1 MTTILPNGKL
11 LLLYGNNKA
20 LMETFE
26 GIVEFVCVAESQG
39 FSTAAK
45 QLGCS
50 TSHVSRQISKLEKR
64 LGCALF
70 ARTTRLVS
78 LTTAGQSYYH
88 QCRELVTGLQ
98 QANEQINTQ
107 QLKLEGTLRVSAAGT
122 FAEQQ
127 VAPALMEFAL
137 LHPELSIEIDFN
149 TRKVNFIE
157 DGVDFAI
164 RYGKLE
170 DSGLIARKLLAH
182 PMMAVASESY
192 LKKYG
197 CPEHPNE
204 LKNHSCIISNNDHW
218 LFEYGQGQES
228 IKVNGRWKSNNAH
241 AVVKAC
247 EQGLG
252 IAYMP
257 EHNFLKSVEQGSL
270 MPILAPFWR
279 TDSNSWVV
287 YQNRRFLPMRARL
300 AIEHLLA
307 HFSLD

>member
-1 MTTILPNGKL
+1 
-11 LLLYGNNKA
+11 
-20 LMETFE
+20 MENFD
-26 GIVEFVCVAESQG
+26 GIIEFVSVAESQG

-78 LTTAGQSYYH
+78 LTPMGLNYYH
-88 QCRELVTGLQ
+88 QCRDLVTGLQ
-98 QANEQINTQ
+98 QANEQLSTQ
-107 QLKLEGTLRVSAAGT
+107 QLTLKGILRVSAAGT

-137 LHPELSIEIDFN
+137 LHPELSVEVDFN
-149 TRKVNFIE
+149 TKKVNFIE

-170 DSGLIARKLLAH
+170 DSGLVARKLLAH
-182 PMMAVASESY
+182 PMMAVASNFY
-192 LKKYG
+192 LEKYG
-197 CPEHPNE
+197 RPKLPVD

-218 LFEYGQGQES
+218 LFEHEGQQQN
-228 IKVNGRWKSNNAH
+228 IKVRGRWKSNNAH
-241 AVVKAC
+241 AVVNAC

-257 EHNFLKSVEQGSL
+257 QHNFLKSVEL
-270 MPILAPFWR
+270 DNLTPILAPFWR
-279 TDSNSWVV
+279 KDSNSWIV
-287 YQNRRFLPMRARL
+287 YQNRRFLPMRARM
-300 AIEHLLA
+300 AIEYLLA
-307 HFSLD
+307 YFSK

>member
-1 MTTILPNGKL
+1 MI
-11 LLLYGNNKA
+11 GNV
-20 LMETFE
+20 MESFD
-26 GIVEFVCVAESQG
+26 GIVEFVAVAESQG

-78 LTTAGQSYYH
+78 LTNMGLNYYH
-88 QCRELVTGLQ
+88 QCRDLVTGLQ

-137 LHPELSIEIDFN
+137 LHPGLSIELDFN
-149 TRKVNFIE
+149 SRKVNFIE

-170 DSGLIARKLLAH
+170 DSGLVARRLLAH
-182 PMMAVASESY
+182 SMMAAASQSY
-192 LKKYG
+192 INKFG
-197 CPEHPNE
+197 VPEHPNE
-204 LKNHSCIISNNDHW
+204 LKSHSCIISNNDHW
-218 LFEYGQGQES
+218 LFKIKERQES
-228 IKVNGRWKSNNAH
+228 IKVSGRWKSNNAH
-241 AVVKAC
+241 AVVNAC

-257 EHNFLKSVEQGSL
+257 QHNFLDSIELKKL
-270 MPILAPFWR
+270 KPILEPFWQ

-287 YQNRRFLPMRARL
+287 YQNRRFLPMRARM
-300 AIEHLLA
+300 AIEHLLQ
-307 HFSLD
+307 HFA

>member
-1 MTTILPNGKL
+1 
-11 LLLYGNNKA
+11 
-20 LMETFE
+20 MENFE
-26 GIVEFVCVAESQG
+26 GIIEFVTVAESQG

-78 LTTAGQSYYH
+78 LTSTGLNYYH
-88 QCRELVTGLQ
+88 QCKELVTGLQ

-107 QLKLEGTLRVSAAGT
+107 QLKLVGTLR
-122 FAEQQ
+122 
-127 VAPALMEFAL
+127 
-137 LHPELSIEIDFN
+137 
-149 TRKVNFIE
+149 E
-157 DGVDFAI
+157 DGIDFAI

-170 DSGLIARKLLAH
+170 DSGLVARKLLAH
-182 PMMAVASESY
+182 PMMAVASQSY
-192 LKKYG
+192 LTKYG
-197 CPEHPNE
+197 MPKHPHD

-218 LFEYGQGQES
+218 LFEQQADQQS
-228 IKVNGRWKSNNAH
+228 IKVQGRWKSNNAH
-241 AVVKAC
+241 AVVNAC

-257 EHNFLKSVEQGSL
+257 EHNFLQSVERGHL
-270 MPILAPFWR
+270 VPILQTFWR
-279 TDSNSWVV
+279 TDSHSWVV

-300 AIEHLLA
+300 AIDHLLA
-307 HFSLD
+307 HFSK

>member
-1 MTTILPNGKL
+1 
-11 LLLYGNNKA
+11 
-20 LMETFE
+20 MENFE
-26 GIVEFVCVAESQG
+26 GIVEFVSVAESQG
-39 FSTAAK
+39 FSAAAK

-50 TSHVSRQISKLEKR
+50 TSHVSRQVSKLEKR

-78 LTTAGQSYYH
+78 LTSTGLNYYH
-88 QCRELVTGLQ
+88 QCKELVIGLQ

-107 QLKLEGTLRVSAAGT
+107 QLKLVGTLRVSAAGT

-137 LHPELSIEIDFN
+137 QHPELSVDIDFN
-149 TRKVNFIE
+149 SKKVNFVEEGI
-157 DGVDFAI
+157 DFAI

-170 DSGLIARKLLAH
+170 DSGLVARKLLAH
-182 PMMAVASESY
+182 PMMAVASPSY
-192 LKKYG
+192 LTQYG
-197 CPEHPNE
+197 IPKDPSD

-218 LFEYGQGQES
+218 LFEQQGDQQN
-228 IKVNGRWKSNNAH
+228 IKVQGRWKSNNAH
-241 AVVKAC
+241 AVVNAC

-257 EHNFLKSVEQGSL
+257 QHNFLQSVKDAQL
-270 MPILAPFWR
+270 VPILNTFWR
-279 TDSNSWVV
+279 TDSHSWVV

-300 AIEHLLA
+300 AIDYLLA
-307 HFSLD
+307 HFSE

>member
-1 MTTILPNGKL
+1 MAIMKNG
-11 LLLYGNNKA
+11 
-20 LMETFE
+20 MENFD
-26 GIVEFVCVAESQG
+26 GIIEFVSVAESQG

-70 ARTTRLVS
+70 ARTTRLVN
-78 LTTAGQSYYH
+78 LTPMGLNYYH
-88 QCRELVTGLQ
+88 QCRDLVTGLQ
-98 QANEQINTQ
+98 QANEQISTQ

-137 LHPELSIEIDFN
+137 LHPALSIEIDFN

-170 DSGLIARKLLAH
+170 DSGLVARKLLVH
-182 PMMAVASESY
+182 PMMAVASNYY
-192 LKKYG
+192 LKKFG
-197 CPEHPNE
+197 LPKSPTA

-218 LFEYGQGQES
+218 LFEHEGVQEN
-228 IKVNGRWKSNNAH
+228 IKVSGRWKSNNAH
-241 AVVKAC
+241 AVVNAC

-257 EHNFLKSVEQGSL
+257 QHNFLTLVEQGKL
-270 MPILAPFWR
+270 TPILAPFWR
-279 TDSNSWVV
+279 KDSNSWVV
-287 YQNRRFLPMRARL
+287 YQNRRFLPMRARM
-300 AIEHLLA
+300 AIEHLLE
-307 HFSLD
+307 HFSI

>member
-1 MTTILPNGKL
+1 M
-11 LLLYGNNKA
+11 
-20 LMETFE
+20 
-26 GIVEFVCVAESQG
+26 AESQG

-78 LTTAGQSYYH
+78 LTSTGLNYYH
-88 QCRELVTGLQ
+88 QCKELVTGLQ

-107 QLKLEGTLRVSAAGT
+107 QLKLVGTLRVSAAGT

-137 LHPELSIEIDFN
+137 LHPELSIDIDFN
-149 TRKVNFIE
+149 SKKVNFVE
-157 DGVDFAI
+157 DGIDFAI

-170 DSGLIARKLLAH
+170 DSGLVARKLLAH
-182 PMMAVASESY
+182 PMMAVASQSY
-192 LKKYG
+192 LTKYG
-197 CPEHPNE
+197 MPKHPHD

-218 LFEYGQGQES
+218 LFEQQADQQS
-228 IKVNGRWKSNNAH
+228 IKVQGRWKSNL
-241 AVVKAC
+241 V
-247 EQGLG
+247 
-252 IAYMP
+252 
-257 EHNFLKSVEQGSL
+257 
-270 MPILAPFWR
+270 PILQTFWR
-279 TDSNSWVV
+279 TDSHSWVV

-300 AIEHLLA
+300 AIDHLLA
-307 HFSLD
+307 HFSK

>member
-1 MTTILPNGKL
+1 
-11 LLLYGNNKA
+11 
-20 LMETFE
+20 MENFD
-26 GIVEFVCVAESQG
+26 GIIEFVCVAESQG

-78 LTTAGQSYYH
+78 LTPTGLSYYH
-88 QCRELVTGLQ
+88 QCRDLVTGLQ
-98 QANEQINTQ
+98 QANDQINTQ
-107 QLKLEGTLRVSAAGT
+107 QLNLVGTLRVSAAGT

-137 LHPELSIEIDFN
+137 LHPELSIDIDFN
-149 TRKVNFIE
+149 TRRVNFIE
-157 DGVDFAI
+157 DGIDFAI

-170 DSGLIARKLLAH
+170 DSGLVARKLLAH

-192 LKKYG
+192 LAKYG
-197 CPEHPNE
+197 IPQHPNE
-204 LKNHSCIISNNDHW
+204 LKNYSCIISNNDHW
-218 LFEYGQGQES
+218 LFEHEGHQEN
-228 IKVNGRWKSNNAH
+228 IKVHGRWKSNNAH
-241 AVVKAC
+241 AVVNAC

-257 EHNFLKSVEQGSL
+257 QHNFLPSVKLGKLTPLLENY
-270 MPILAPFWR
+270 WR
-279 TDSNSWVV
+279 KDSHSWVV

-300 AIEHLLA
+300 AIDYLLA
-307 HFSLD
+307 HFAK

>member
-1 MTTILPNGKL
+1 MANFYCHITTIEET
-11 LLLYGNNKA
+11 
-20 LMETFE
+20 MESLE
-26 GIVEFVCVAESQG
+26 GIIEFISVAESQG

-45 QLGCS
+45 RLGCS

-70 ARTTRLVS
+70 ARTTRTVN
-78 LTTAGQSYYH
+78 LTATGLNYYH
-88 QCRELVTGLQ
+88 QCRDLVTGLQ

-107 QLKLEGTLRVSAAGT
+107 QLNLVGTLRVSAAGT

-137 LHPELSIEIDFN
+137 LHPELSIEVDFN

-157 DGVDFAI
+157 EGIDFAI

-192 LKKYG
+192 LMKYG
-197 CPEHPNE
+197 IPQHPNQ
-204 LKNHSCIISNNDHW
+204 LKNYSCIISNNDHW
-218 LFEYGQGQES
+218 LFDHEGRQQS
-228 IKVNGRWKSNNAH
+228 IKVHGRWKSNNAH
-241 AVVKAC
+241 AVVNAC

-257 EHNFLKSVEQGSL
+257 QHNFLPSVERGNL
-270 MPILAPFWR
+270 VPVLEEFWHR
-279 TDSNSWVV
+279 DSHSWVV

-300 AIEHLLA
+300 AIDHLLA
-307 HFSLD
+307 YFSK